1 MAASKDKPETAA
13 ATTAAAEPSKAE
25 PAKAGEPKR
34 DVTGRGTDC
43 VVDDGT
49 PHMGRAVDGKV
60 CSAHSIHYNRDGSR
74 RK

>member
-1 MAASKDKPETAA
+1 MAASKDKPDTTA
-13 ATTAAAEPSKAE
+13 ATTAATTAKAE
-25 PAKAGEPKR
+25 PAKADQPKR

-60 CSAHSIHYNRDGSR
+60 CSAHSIHYNPDGSR